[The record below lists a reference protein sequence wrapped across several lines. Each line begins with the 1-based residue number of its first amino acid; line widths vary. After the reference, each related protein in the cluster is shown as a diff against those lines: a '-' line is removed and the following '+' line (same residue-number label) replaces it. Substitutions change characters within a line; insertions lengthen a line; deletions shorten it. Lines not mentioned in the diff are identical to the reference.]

1 MGYGLFRDST
11 IAFAS
16 TWLYPPTSVT
26 HAHNEPT
33 QTLSPQHST
42 KKNHELLRT
51 VVYHRG
57 NVKNDLN
64 VVEYG
69 LQETIFLVML
79 GRRSFSTR
87 HEECEETIG
96 NPVLTWKK
104 FSLVFF
110 TVSWVLQLNCN
121 FYTQKLHNRT
131 NCVLTVF
138 LNNHN

>member
-1 MGYGLFRDST
+1 MHLPLLDFILPLQSHTLTMNLHKLSHLST
-11 IAFAS
+11 A
-16 TWLYPPTSVT
+16 
-26 HAHNEPT
+26 
-33 QTLSPQHST
+33 Q
-42 KKNHELLRT
+42 KNHELLRT

-96 NPVLTWKK
+96 NPVLT
-104 FSLVFF
+104 
-110 TVSWVLQLNCN
+110 
-121 FYTQKLHNRT
+121 
-131 NCVLTVF
+131 
-138 LNNHN
+138 

>member
-1 MGYGLFRDST
+1 MWDMDCFVTRQLHLPLLDFILPLQSHTLTMNLHKLSHLST
-11 IAFAS
+11 A
-16 TWLYPPTSVT
+16 
-26 HAHNEPT
+26 
-33 QTLSPQHST
+33 Q
-42 KKNHELLRT
+42 KNHELLRT

-104 FSLVFF
+104 FFLVFF